1 MLYVIDLRNGRRR
14 PIRRDLADKAVRS
27 GNFAIDEDQ
36 VIIMETPKGDVV
48 EVHGSDYMGQIED
61 GSRTISQDEFLNS
74 MDNLEKERHY
84 SAPDQ
89 KSIAIAEGALRG
101 ASVNTSDIAL
111 EYLGAD
117 IDDIEGRRDWNPWS
131 VGAAELAGSFLGAGK
146 LRWGMKALGSTIKAG
161 ATGTTGRAI
170 AGNVVGSGI
179 IMPSAAVA
187 NLAEAA
193 LKSRFSKGL
202 ATRAL
207 NKNAWAATKALG
219 PLAPM
224 AVQGAVD
231 AGLYSAIYSGFD
243 HRDMFSNDPGKLA
256 STVFWDGALGVLLG
270 GGIGGAVG
278 LSPAGKDVA
287 EYLTSTA
294 GVVGSQPGKALSKLS
309 GKIVSEL
316 EDATGKTV
324 NDIVAEGKY
333 SPEDIMDALGPDSP
347 FHADQIEL
355 LSARMSELAHDIGSD
370 ASALSYGQTS
380 KVRQDFANEIE
391 PTPEPLTIGGVG
403 VPSEKLIP
411 VFNDEVF
418 YNKTVA
424 FIADADDLTTNV
436 RGYKSPAMQAIEREA
451 GGATGQTYGRRTEA
465 VRDPETGELRY
476 KEVKDTFE
484 RYLESNYNPL
494 KVALFHAYKQ
504 LSPGQYDELVD
515 SLARAMDENL
525 GAKEVR
531 GILDV
536 FDNITVTKT
545 VTPRKPPEIGYG
557 HIGITVKQGTKVRA
571 LADELDARAGREPS
585 DVGGGTPPSKPQVD
599 VVVRPQV
606 DESVYSGL
614 GGPKLKDPKKVIHEA
629 AKDDT
634 SHILTYDPSAPARVF
649 RSTVNIYDSVRAALR
664 KVGAKFSLDGPEAEL
679 KKYFQ
684 DIYYSENM
692 FGPAASNLKAFNS
705 AYDAFRRRINDI
717 FGKLA
722 DDTSDLGDVVRKGL
736 LPGTARGDI
745 PKKAVA
751 DLLEL
756 VRRGA
761 RGGATPGEKEAAR
774 KASKVA
780 ITVIREFE
788 NFTAAN
794 KAYLERITPFF
805 SGNTDAIE
813 TITKKNQAAMDGLRD
828 ILNLTHIVESL
839 SPTSVNPLIGGA
851 REAFEALKAKAPKT
865 VAAGKLGALLGVAA
879 GTGMNP
885 YLAAKVAVPPWLG
898 YKIIQSLTT
907 PYRAMKRAAGLSK
920 LKREQAHSVEAITKQ
935 VRASFGKT
943 GQSASS
949 AMKTTQSL
957 SRQFVRSVMSY
968 WVADQDF
975 ESETHAAVSRINLL
989 ASNEEL
995 LSQVA
1000 TDVTESF
1007 SDFGEVR
1014 GALITKVRD
1023 SVKKVNM
1030 LTPSEII
1037 TTTDPLTGE
1046 ERISGPDYA
1055 FDQLDQIY
1063 AVAQDPRKEFI
1074 SAVKSKTLTNT
1085 TITAM
1090 NVLYPLE
1097 FGEIK
1102 AQIHASLTGPGKTKK
1117 MTESDKMLLSKILGF
1132 PVTFSMTPM
1141 ASSALQ
1147 ANYQEEKE
1155 PEARK
1160 ERGLASL
1167 KKEVD
1172 NTMTPSQSA
1181 MTA

>member
-1 MLYVIDLRNGRRR
+1 MLYVIDLKSGQRR
-14 PIRRDLADKAVRS
+14 PIRRDLVDKAVRS
-27 GNFAIDEDQ
+27 GNFAIDENEL
-36 VIIMETPKGDVV
+36 IIMETPEGDVV
-48 EVHGSDYMGQIED
+48 EVPGTEYMDQVKAGL
-61 GSRTISQDEFLNS
+61 RTISQDEFLNS
-74 MDNLEKERHY
+74 MDNLDKERHY
-84 SAPDQ
+84 SAPGQ
-89 KSIAIAEGALRG
+89 KSIAIAEGGARG

-111 EYLGAD
+111 EYLGVAAH
-117 IDDIEGRRDWNPWS
+117 DIEGRRDWNRWS

-146 LRWGMKALGSTIKAG
+146 LRGGMKLLGSAIKAG
-161 ATGTTGRAI
+161 APGSVGRTI
-170 AGNVVGSGI
+170 AGNVVSSGVI
-179 IMPSAAVA
+179 VPSAAVA

-193 LKSRFSKGL
+193 LKSGFSRGL
-202 ATRAL
+202 AARAL
-207 NKNAWAATKALG
+207 NKNAWAATKTLG

-243 HRDMFSNDPGKLA
+243 HRDMFSNDPGQLA

-278 LSPAGKDVA
+278 LTAAGKDVA
-287 EYLTSTA
+287 EYLASTA

-324 NDIVAEGKY
+324 NEIVAEGKY

-347 FHADQIEL
+347 FHADQVEL
-355 LSARMSELAHDIGSD
+355 LSARMSELAHDLGSE

-403 VPSEKLIP
+403 VPSEKLTP

-424 FIADADDLTTNV
+424 LVADADDLTTNV
-436 RGYKSPAMQAIEREA
+436 QGYKSPAMQAIERDA
-451 GGATGQTYGRRTEA
+451 GGETGQSYRRRTET
-465 VRDPETGELRY
+465 VRDPETGELKHR
-476 KEVKDTFE
+476 EVKGTFE

-494 KVALFHAYKQ
+494 KVALFHAYKR
-504 LSPGQYDELVD
+504 LEPAQYDELVD
-515 SLARAMDENL
+515 SLAKAMRDEL
-525 GAKEVR
+525 GTKEVR

-599 VVVRPQV
+599 VTVKPQV
-606 DESVYSGL
+606 DESVYPGL
-614 GGPKLKDPKKVIHEA
+614 GGPKIKDPKKVIHEA

-705 AYDAFRRRINDI
+705 AYDAFRRRINEI

-722 DDTSDLGDVVRKGL
+722 DDTSDLGDIVRKGL
-736 LPGTARGDI
+736 LPGTAKGDI
-745 PKKAVA
+745 PKEAVA

-774 KASKVA
+774 KASKAA
-780 ITVIREFE
+780 IAVIREFE
-788 NFTAAN
+788 SFTAAN

-839 SPTSVNPLIGGA
+839 SPTSINPLIGGA

-898 YKIIQSLTT
+898 YKIVQSLTT

-920 LKREQAHSVEAITKQ
+920 LKRNQARSVEAIAKQ

-957 SRQFVRSVMSY
+957 ARQFVRSVMSY
-968 WVADQDF
+968 GVADQEYKSD
-975 ESETHAAVSRINLL
+975 THAAVSRIHLL
-989 ASNEEL
+989 ATNEEL

-1000 TDVTESF
+1000 TDATESF
-1007 SDFGEVR
+1007 SEFGEVR
-1014 GALITKVRD
+1014 EALMTKVRD
-1023 SVKKVNM
+1023 SVKNVDM
-1030 LTPSEII
+1030 LKPPEII
-1037 TTTDPLTGE
+1037 MTIDPLTGE
-1046 ERISGPDYA
+1046 QRISGPDYA

-1063 AVAQDPRKEFI
+1063 AVAQAPKEEFL

-1090 NVLYPLE
+1090 NVLYPSE

-1102 AQIHASLTGPGKTKK
+1102 AQIHASLTGPGKATK
-1117 MTESDKMLLSKILGF
+1117 MTESDKMLLTKIIGI
-1132 PVTFSMTPM
+1132 PMTFSMTPM
-1141 ASSALQ
+1141 VSSALQ
-1147 ANYQEEKE
+1147 ANYQQEEKPE
-1155 PEARK
+1155 PRPQ
-1160 ERGLASL
+1160 RGLASL

-1172 NTMTPSQSA
+1172 NTMTPSQNA
-1181 MTA
+1181 MIV